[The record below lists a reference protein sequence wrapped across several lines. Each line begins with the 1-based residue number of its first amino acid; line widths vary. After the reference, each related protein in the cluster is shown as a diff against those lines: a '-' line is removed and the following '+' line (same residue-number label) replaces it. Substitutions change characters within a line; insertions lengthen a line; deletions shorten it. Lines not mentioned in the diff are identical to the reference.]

1 MNRTELKQE
10 IDQRWPGQVQC
21 PADSSSPCEVT
32 CARTVLPELC
42 GRLFLEWNFSFAG
55 LVVEEGA
62 SEWHLRYV
70 FYGESV
76 VGQASSLP
84 ASTKEADNAGWKPAP
99 LGWVHV
105 LVTAP
110 LTEKTF
116 PSIVKF
122 VHAADWHEREAEDLF
137 GLIFEGH
144 PRLGDFILH
153 DDAWQEGVEPMRR
166 KFDPQTAMA
175 HRKPDEDWRPT
186 RIVQEPGAFVMPVGP
201 KYSGVT
207 ESVHFLLETVG
218 EDVIRSTPR
227 LFYKWRAIEKLA
239 EGKTADEV
247 LLLAERFAATTAFA
261 HGLAFCQAVEM
272 ICGASLLPRAKTL
285 RVFLAELERL
295 RQHTG
300 AIQEICES
308 TALVVATSQAGIL
321 EEDLLRISGE
331 LTGHRYLFG
340 LLALGG
346 LQCDLPDNACRKA
359 LEKSQ
364 QVLAQLNELEKR
376 LRVSS
381 SFLDRLEEVGVVPER
396 TAMVYGL
403 LGPIARASGI
413 VRDLRRAQ
421 PYLGYE
427 NFQFN
432 VPGEQE
438 GDGYARLRILFA
450 ETRQSVRIMEQAVAA
465 LDRSCD
471 ASSQKVGAAPSSR
484 ENHAGQPGRAV
495 SAGDEASPSPSAT
508 GVPQLREAFQFRAGA
523 ALGWVEAPRGGAFHW
538 VRLDEKGKVVRYR
551 IIPPSFANWHGFHLS
566 VEKFAFQDFPI
577 MLSTFDLSVAENDR

>member
-10 IDQRWPGQVQC
+10 IDQRWPGQAQC
-21 PADSSSPCEVT
+21 PPDSGSPCEVT
-32 CARTVLPELC
+32 CARATLPELC

-55 LVVEEGA
+55 LIVEEGA
-62 SEWHLRYV
+62 SEWQLRYT
-70 FYGESV
+70 FYGE
-76 VGQASSLP
+76 GDA
-84 ASTKEADNAGWKPAP
+84 
-99 LGWVHV
+99 GWVHV

-110 LTEKTF
+110 LAEKTF

-122 VHAADWHEREAEDLF
+122 VHAADWHEREAEDLY
-137 GLIFEGH
+137 GLVFEGH

-153 DDAWQEGVEPMRR
+153 DDAWQEGVEPMRH
-166 KFDPQTAMA
+166 KFDPQMAMA

-207 ESVHFLLETVG
+207 ESVHFLLESVG

-261 HGLAFCQAVEM
+261 HGLAYCQAVES
-272 ICGASLLPRAKTL
+272 ICGVNLPPRAKTL

-295 RQHTG
+295 RQHAG

-308 TALVVATSQAGIL
+308 TALAVANAHAGIC
-321 EEDLLRISGE
+321 EEELLRISCE

-346 LQCDLPDNACRKA
+346 LQCDLSDDACRKA

-364 QVLAQLNELEKR
+364 TVLAKLNELEKR

-381 SFLDRLEEVGVVPER
+381 SFLDRLEEVGIVPER

-403 LGPIARASGI
+403 LGPIARASGV

-427 NFQFN
+427 NFQFD

-465 LDRSCD
+465 LQSG
-471 ASSQKVGAAPSSR
+471 SVR
-484 ENHAGQPGRAV
+484 EPF
-495 SAGDEASPSPSAT
+495 
-508 GVPQLREAFQFRAGA
+508 QLRAGA

-538 VRLDEKGKVVRYR
+538 VRLDGNGKVARYR
-551 IIPPSFANWHGFHLS
+551 IVPPSFANWHGFHLA